1 MPACERLQALSPSQ
15 SSDAA
20 LLEVLSRSDLDVVG
34 RLADASNLA
43 VLVRVGADG
52 PYAIYKPVLGERPLW
67 DFPDGTLA
75 GREVACYLISAAGG
89 WDVVPP
95 TVLRSGPNGLG
106 SLQLW
111 VGDPGEEPEF
121 PVDLVAPQQVPTG
134 WLRVLRGENELGEPV
149 VVVHE
154 DSASARSVAAF
165 DVLINNS
172 DRKGSHL
179 VRDGGRLR
187 GFDHGVSLHAEPKL
201 RTVLWGFAGEPL
213 PDGEL
218 ARIAAVCELV
228 EDEDSALRVDLDG
241 LLTTN
246 EVAALLVRGRTLLH
260 RAAYPMPSGQWPAI
274 PWPPL

>member
-1 MPACERLQALSPSQ
+1 MLEALSR
-15 SSDAA
+15 D
-20 LLEVLSRSDLDVVG
+20 DLQVVG

-106 SLQLW
+106 SVQQW
-111 VGDPGEEPEF
+111 VGDPGGEPQF
-121 PVDLVAPQQVPTG
+121 PVDLVAPQQVPRG
-134 WLRVLRGENELGEPV
+134 WLAVLRGENELGEPV

-154 DSASARSVAAF
+154 DSAGTRSVAAF
-165 DVLINNS
+165 DALVNNS

-179 VRDGGRLR
+179 VCDGARLR

-213 PDGEL
+213 PDADL
-218 ARIAAVCELV
+218 ARIATVCELV
-228 EDEDSALRVDLDG
+228 EDEDSTLRVGLDA
-241 LLTTN
+241 LLTIG
-246 EVAALLVRGRTLLH
+246 EVAALLARGRTLLD
-260 RAAYPMPSGQWPAI
+260 RATYPMPSGQWPAI